1 MFEFTQLAVHI
12 ITPFYGLYSIDKSK
26 VVIKQTAK
34 TTKATFWVASA
45 AVQAMNSDDVHVI

>member
-1 MFEFTQLAVHI
+1 MFKFAQLAVHI
-12 ITPFYGLYSIDKSK
+12 ITPFYGLHSIDKSK

-34 TTKATFWVASA
+34 TAKATQKVAFA